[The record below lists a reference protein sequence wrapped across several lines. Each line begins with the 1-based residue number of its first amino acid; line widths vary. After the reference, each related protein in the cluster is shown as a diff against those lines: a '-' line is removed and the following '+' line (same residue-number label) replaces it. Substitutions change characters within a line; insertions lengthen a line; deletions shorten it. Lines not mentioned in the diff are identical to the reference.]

1 MIRARLDIGRD
12 REAAAQPRTE
22 ELVVMP
28 PFRPFDGQL
37 ADGLR
42 SVGSCHSFPL
52 VGRGVPVRTW
62 ITDEIARDQAWLAT
76 RSLEQPVGQGFFSAV
91 VVCFLGFS
99 FGLGDPVFV

>member
-1 MIRARLDIGRD
+1 MEKTMLPVLRAWRFSHSL
-12 REAAAQPRTE
+12 A
-22 ELVVMP
+22 

-42 SVGSCHSFPL
+42 SVGSCHSFPPL
-52 VGRGVPVRTW
+52 VGRGVPGRTW

-91 VVCFLGFS
+91 IVRLLEFN
-99 FGLGDPVFV
+99 FGLGEPVFV